1 MGRGLQKEGVDVP
14 ALVRFYHYLN
24 GSSRH

>member
-14 ALVRFYHYLN
+14 SLVCIVL
-24 GSSRH
+24 SSRCTQF